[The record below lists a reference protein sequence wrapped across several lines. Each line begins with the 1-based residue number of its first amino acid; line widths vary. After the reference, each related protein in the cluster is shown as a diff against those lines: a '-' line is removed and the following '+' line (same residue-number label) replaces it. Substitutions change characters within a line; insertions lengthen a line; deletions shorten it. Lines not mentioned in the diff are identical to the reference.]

1 MNRREKAHRLDNL
14 AHRLAV
20 MKFKSFDP
28 VKYPPPEPNASFR
41 SIPVFFEDI
50 MCPNS
55 SHIPEEADLPQST
68 YLRYF
73 PTQTPMLIQ
82 QVAIALTDKEYSRLP
97 VLSNASYVVAPK
109 LRFRIVKEAVEQKL
123 KILQNL
129 TTICDTTDVKSI
141 LIIFYKPIEAGENT
155 IMDYATKTVKPMLI
169 SPPPLPAP
177 AAVDTRSFEEMLA
190 DAVAADAAEAEAA
203 EAAKRA
209 ATTAASLSS
218 SLSAAAPKSGGETPV
233 YGAGGATSA
242 YAYPAGGGGGGPSLA
257 RGGGGGGGPS
267 LARGGGGGP
276 PTKKFRKTRRRHRR

>member
-1 MNRREKAHRLDNL
+1 MCRMNRREKVRRLENL
-14 AHRLAV
+14 GHRLAV

-50 MCPNS
+50 IWPNS

-73 PTQTPMLIQ
+73 PTQTPILIQ

-109 LRFRIVKEAVEQKL
+109 LRFRIVKEAVEQNL

-129 TTICDTTDVKSI
+129 TTICDTTEIKSI
-141 LIIFYKPIEAGENT
+141 LIIFYKPIESGEQT

-190 DAVAADAAEAEAA
+190 EAVAADAAKEAEDA

-209 ATTAASLSS
+209 TTV
-218 SLSAAAPKSGGETPV
+218 SLSAAAPKSVNETSV
-233 YGAGGATSA
+233 YSGATSA
-242 YAYPAGGGGGGPSLA
+242 YAYPAGG
-257 RGGGGGGGPS
+257 GGGGGGGPS

>member
-1 MNRREKAHRLDNL
+1 MYRMNRREKAHRLENL

-50 MCPNS
+50 MWPNS
-55 SHIPEEADLPQST
+55 GHIPEEAELPQST

-82 QVAIALTDKEYSRLP
+82 QVAIALTDKEYGRLP

-129 TTICDTTDVKSI
+129 TEICDTTDVKSI
-141 LIIFYKPIEAGENT
+141 LIIFYKPIESGENT

-190 DAVAADAAEAEAA
+190 EAVAADAAEAA

-209 ATTAASLSS
+209 TTAAASLSS
-218 SLSAAAPKSGGETPV
+218 SLSAAATKNGGETTI
-233 YGAGGATSA
+233 YGAGGTKSA

-257 RGGGGGGGPS
+257 RGGGGG
-267 LARGGGGGP
+267 P
-276 PTKKFRKTRRRHRR
+276 PTDMKKGSSRKTRRRHRH